1 MNPVINDK
9 VNLSKEVVT
18 GWNLFYKKD
27 SQTDDVFLQTIFIY
41 KPYWKPTLERSKFW
55 AASIYVMNHYV
66 KNPSKIRCHDQE
78 FLKRVLDDFKKCG
91 LMSET
96 EKNKRGVSVADR
108 KSLEEIKRQKI
119 AV

>member
-1 MNPVINDK
+1 
-9 VNLSKEVVT
+9 
-18 GWNLFYKKD
+18 
-27 SQTDDVFLQTIFIY
+27 
-41 KPYWKPTLERSKFW
+41 
-55 AASIYVMNHYV
+55 MNHYV